1 MIPGYFSQLKNIFTT
16 ENTETTEKNS
26 DLLFQIKTDQSV
38 LVFNDLVNFTDK
50 QNTNLFSVSS
60 VFSVV
65 NCFFQVGTNG

>member
-16 ENTETTEKNS
+16 ESTETTEKNS

-50 QNTNLFSVSS
+50 QDTNVFSVS
-60 VFSVV
+60 SVV